1 MSKNLPTKC
10 YQEIKEILPEKAHK
24 RYQNR
29 SKKKMKSC
37 NMVENIS
44 KISQKM
50 KTKSLLS
57 IEKDKI
63 E

>member
-29 SKKKMKSC
+29 SKKKMKKKLQYGREHFKNLSED
-37 NMVENIS
+37 EN
-44 KISQKM
+44 QKLAEYR
-50 KTKSLLS
+50 KR
-57 IEKDKI
+57 
-63 E
+63 